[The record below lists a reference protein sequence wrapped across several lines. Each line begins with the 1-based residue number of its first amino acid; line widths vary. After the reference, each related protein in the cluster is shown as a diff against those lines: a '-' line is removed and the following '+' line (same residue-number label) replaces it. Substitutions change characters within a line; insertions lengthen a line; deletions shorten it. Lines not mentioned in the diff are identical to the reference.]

1 MKTGFFAYSSALA
14 HIEES
19 IEASI
24 KKINDSSNA
33 NVKSWKSL
41 KISGK
46 LLINPI
52 LNSINEADFVCVDLT
67 GMNNNVLFEL
77 GYSVAKDKPLFLIH
91 DDSIID
97 SKKKFKELNFL
108 TTVGYC
114 SYNNSAD
121 IVHKFYSED
130 IINKEEGLFETLAQD
145 ISDTGSKEA
154 LFYLKG
160 QVDTSYSQI
169 VTNILSDKSL
179 PHKIDD
185 PSEGRVQ
192 PLSWYIKYL
201 RNIPAL
207 LAEFSGTH
215 RSGYEIQNMKC
226 SFISGLALGMD
237 KRVLMIAEVPYETP
251 LDYKELLIKFK
262 NEFECREAV
271 EPFISELKNDIA
283 ELFFKKKNL
292 IHRRKRIS
300 KLQSLNFGEYIAE
313 HEINNLYGYYIENVH
328 YKNILKSE
336 HNIVIGRKGTGKT
349 ATLYYARDVLSENK
363 KDHVCLIKPINFEI
377 EGLTILLTSLKDEFE
392 KGFLIEAIWKFLIYS
407 EIAKSIY
414 DDIKKKRPHELE
426 QVHFDFVKFVDKNE
440 SIIKTDFSTRLEQ
453 QINNLEQIE
462 SEGQRDFRVK
472 VSEVLHQ
479 GILSELR
486 DKIKGTLSEKERIIV
501 LIDNIDKSWRKGS
514 NLRVLSR
521 YILGLLGVVGRI
533 SKDFRVS
540 GNENVGFGFHLT
552 LFLRSDIFQFIME
565 SAREP
570 DKIEYTKL
578 NWTDQEIFFR
588 IIEERIELLSE
599 YQISR
604 EDFWENYIV
613 DHVGGEKI
621 REFII
626 QRIFPRPRDI
636 IYLFNSAKNIA
647 VSRGHEVIVENDIL
661 LAYDDYSSWVFKSIL
676 VENGI
681 TIKEMEDFLYELVGG
696 DAIVS
701 KENIILL
708 MGNAGLNNSDEHV
721 DKFISHLES
730 LTVIGPE
737 VRENEF
743 KFNYD
748 FENSK
753 KIEIQAKKY
762 GSNRFRIHNAL
773 IPFLECK
780 I

>member
-1 MKTGFFAYSSALA
+1 MKTGFFAYSSEHP
-14 HIEES
+14 HIGES
-19 IEASI
+19 VEASI
-24 KKINDSSNA
+24 KKINESNNA
-33 NVKSWKSL
+33 KLESWKRL

-52 LNSINEADFVCVDLT
+52 LEAIDDADFICVDLT

-77 GYSVAKDKPLFLIH
+77 GYAIAKDKPLFLIH

-97 SKKKFKELNFL
+97 SKKKFKELDFL

-114 SYNNSAD
+114 SYNNSGD

-130 IINKEEGLFETLAQD
+130 IINREEGEFEALSQN
-145 ISDTGSKEA
+145 IIDTDSKEA

-169 VTNILSDKSL
+169 VTNLLSDNSL

-185 PSEGRVQ
+185 PVESRVQ

-201 RNIPAL
+201 RDIPAL

-215 RSGYEIQNMKC
+215 RKGFELQNMKC
-226 SFISGLALGMD
+226 SFISGLALGMG
-237 KRVLMIAEVPYETP
+237 KRVLMIAEVPYQTP
-251 LDYKELLIKFK
+251 LDYKELLVKFK
-262 NEFECREAV
+262 NEYECREAV
-271 EPFISELKNDIA
+271 EPFITELKNDIA

-292 IHRRKRIS
+292 VKRRKRIS

-313 HEINNLYGYYIENVH
+313 HEINNLYCYYIENVH

-349 ATLYYARDVLSENK
+349 ATLYYAKDVLSENK

-392 KGFLIEAIWKFLIYS
+392 KGFLIESIWKFLIYT

-414 DDIKKKRPHELE
+414 EDIKDKRPHELE
-426 QVHFDFVKFVDKNE
+426 QVHFDFLKFVDENE

-453 QINNLEQIE
+453 QIKYLEQIE
-462 SEGQRDFRVK
+462 SKEQKEFRVK
-472 VSEVLHQ
+472 VSEILHQ
-479 GILSELR
+479 GIISKLR
-486 DKIKGTLSEKERIIV
+486 DKIIATLIEKERIIV

-514 NLRVLSR
+514 NIRVLSS

-533 SKDFRVS
+533 SKDFRVL
-540 GNENVGFGFHLT
+540 GNNRPGFGFHLT

-578 NWTDQEIFFR
+578 NWNDPEIFFR
-588 IIEERIELLSE
+588 IIEERIELLSDF
-599 YQISR
+599 QISR
-604 EDFWENYIV
+604 DDFWESYIV
-613 DHVGGEKI
+613 DHINEEDLRDFVTA
-621 REFII
+621 
-626 QRIFPRPRDI
+626 RIFPRPRDI
-636 IYLFNSAKNIA
+636 IYFFNSAKNTA
-647 VSRGHEVIVENDIL
+647 VSRGHEVINEQDIL
-661 LAYDDYSSWVFKSIL
+661 SAYNDYSSWVFKSIL

-696 DAIVS
+696 SAVIN
-701 KENIILL
+701 KEKITEL
-708 MGNAGLNNSDEHV
+708 MGKAGLSTSNEHV

-730 LTVIGPE
+730 LTVMGPE
-737 VRENEF
+737 IGEKIF

-748 FENSK
+748 YEDSK
-753 KIEIQAKKY
+753 KIEVQAKKY
-762 GSNRFRIHNAL
+762 GSNRYRIHNAL
-773 IPFLECK
+773 IPYLECK
-780 I
+780 L

>member
-1 MKTGFFAYSSALA
+1 MKTGFFAYSSELH
-14 HIEES
+14 HIGES
-19 IEASI
+19 VEASI
-24 KKINDSSNA
+24 KKINESNNA
-33 NVKSWKSL
+33 KLESWKRL

-52 LNSINEADFVCVDLT
+52 LEAIDDADFICVDLT

-77 GYSVAKDKPLFLIH
+77 GYAIAKDKPLFLIH

-97 SKKKFKELNFL
+97 SKKKFKELDFL

-121 IVHKFYSED
+121 IVHKFYSEG
-130 IINKEEGLFETLAQD
+130 IINRGEGELEALSQN
-145 ISDTGSKEA
+145 IMDTDSKEA

-169 VTNILSDKSL
+169 VTNLLSDNSL
-179 PHKIDD
+179 PHRIDD
-185 PSEGRVQ
+185 PVESRVQ

-201 RNIPAL
+201 KDIPAL

-215 RSGYEIQNMKC
+215 RSGFELQNMKC

-251 LDYKELLIKFK
+251 LDYKELLVKFK
-262 NEFECREAV
+262 NEYECREAV
-271 EPFISELKNDIA
+271 EPFITELKNDIA

-292 IHRRKRIS
+292 LNRRKRIS

-392 KGFLIEAIWKFLIYS
+392 KGFLIESIWKFLIYT

-414 DDIKKKRPHELE
+414 EDIKSKRPHELE
-426 QVHFDFVKFVDKNE
+426 QVHFDFLKFVDENE

-453 QINNLEQIE
+453 QIKYLEQIE
-462 SEGQRDFRVK
+462 SKEQKEFRVK
-472 VSEVLHQ
+472 VSEILHQ
-479 GILSELR
+479 GIISELR
-486 DKIKGTLSEKERIIV
+486 DKIISTLSEKERIIV

-540 GNENVGFGFHLT
+540 GNNHSGFGFHLT
-552 LFLRSDIFQFIME
+552 LFLRSDIFQFIIE

-578 NWTDQEIFFR
+578 NWNDPEIFFR

-599 YQISR
+599 FQISR

-613 DHVGGEKI
+613 DRVNEEDLKD
-621 REFII
+621 FVMD
-626 QRIFPRPRDI
+626 RIFPRPRDI
-636 IYLFNSAKNIA
+636 IYLFNSAKNTA
-647 VSRGHEVIVENDIL
+647 VSRGHEIIEEQDIL
-661 LAYDDYSSWVFKSIL
+661 SAYNDYSSWVFKSIL

-696 DAIVS
+696 SAVIS
-701 KENIILL
+701 KEKITDL
-708 MGNAGLNNSDEHV
+708 MWRAGLSTSSENV

-730 LTVIGPE
+730 LTVVGPE
-737 VRENEF
+737 VNENKF

-748 FENSK
+748 YEDSK
-753 KIEIQAKKY
+753 KIEVQAKKY

-773 IPFLECK
+773 VPYLECK
-780 I
+780 V